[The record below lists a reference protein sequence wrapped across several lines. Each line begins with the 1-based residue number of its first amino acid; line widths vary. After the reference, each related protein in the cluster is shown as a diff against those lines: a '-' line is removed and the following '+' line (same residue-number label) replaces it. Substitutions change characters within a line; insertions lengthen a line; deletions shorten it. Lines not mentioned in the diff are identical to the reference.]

1 MEPEIT
7 EILHIKTEDCD
18 FIMRDIS
25 TVSYP
30 PSEDKTSGAILDK
43 DEDYR
48 IRKRNTAPKLNKTAK
63 KIIGE
68 TSPATVEPIKPSN
81 PTRIQLMQWK
91 KQIKIFEEKRPRN
104 FWERQK
110 YQNLKQPSNPKSSNV
125 VFQLP
130 KLKLRLRK
138 MR

>member
-18 FIMRDIS
+18 FIIRDIS

-30 PSEDKTSGAILDK
+30 PSEDETSGAILDK
-43 DEDYR
+43 IKDYR

-81 PTRIQLMQWK
+81 PTRIQLMQ
-91 KQIKIFEEKRPRN
+91 
-104 FWERQK
+104 
-110 YQNLKQPSNPKSSNV
+110 
-125 VFQLP
+125 
-130 KLKLRLRK
+130 
-138 MR
+138 